1 MNTTATPGTAATSGH
16 AATQAT
22 NPSGAPTGD
31 PASVAA
37 ADAAQLQA
45 LGYTSK
51 FDRSMSQL
59 ENFSLGFT
67 YLSPVVGVYS
77 LFGIALAAGGPPMFW
92 WYLLVCIGQMVV

>member
-1 MNTTATPGTAATSGH
+1 MNTTATPGPAPGNTAGH
-16 AATQAT
+16 TTAQAAPQ
-22 NPSGAPTGD
+22 SGA
-31 PASVAA
+31 AA
-37 ADAAQLQA
+37 AAAAGGAPSSAANIAAEDAAQLQA

-77 LFGIALAAGGPPMFW
+77 LFGIALFVAYF
-92 WYLLVCIGQMVV
+92 LQE

>member
-1 MNTTATPGTAATSGH
+1 MNTTATPGTAT
-16 AATQAT
+16 TQAT

-31 PASVAA
+31 PASAANIAA

-59 ENFSLGFT
+59 ENFSLFK
-67 YLSPVVGVYS
+67 
-77 LFGIALAAGGPPMFW
+77 GPSA
-92 WYLLVCIGQMVV
+92 